1 MRTVEQNNWLSEA
14 HELRRKLAE
23 RPRDSVLL
31 ARADALV
38 KRARQIGI
46 QQHHVPDTAIHTSN
60 GWWL

>member
-1 MRTVEQNNWLSEA
+1 MRTAEQRDWLSEA

-23 RPRDSVLL
+23 KPRDSVLL

-46 QQHHVPDTAIHTSN
+46 QQHYVPETAIKSKN
-60 GWWL
+60 SWWL